1 MTTGEG
7 IDSNMQLLK
16 DKLEKIKICHLEQI
30 SYIPG
35 KWNFFTLIFFF
46 LLS

>member
-1 MTTGEG
+1 MTAGEG

-30 SYIPG
+30 SYIAG

-46 LLS
+46 LFS